1 VSTAAPPRPR
11 ANPVLGSA
19 LDLRRSQIRTYE
31 RVMREHGDVVRLVVG
46 PPGLRFA
53 LYCVFHPDGV
63 KAVLTGSRDGYS
75 KGNRFYKQIA
85 EAFGSGLLTSEGQL
99 WQRQRRLIQPLFTRK
114 QIAAYS
120 DLMAEETTAV
130 AQRWEARAHNGGGVD
145 ANAEMVRLT
154 LRVVGRAIFGDDVER
169 AGDVLD
175 SSFPVLN
182 RHTFR
187 RAMSPLASPAS
198 WPTPDNRRAA
208 RARRALYGIVDEL
221 IARREQSGTDG
232 DDLLSRLLQA
242 RDPDTG
248 EAMDLQQ
255 VRDEALIFLLAGH
268 ETTSTALTFTLH
280 LLGRHPTEQQLV
292 HDEIDAV
299 LDGRVPSVD
308 DAPALQRTAMAIKE
322 AMRLYPPA
330 YALGRLVERP
340 QEIGGYAIPAGSFV
354 AVSQFATHRHPRFWD
369 EPEAFDPG
377 RFTPERETTRHPYAY
392 FPFGGGPR
400 ACIGSHFAMLEAT
413 IAVAVLLQR
422 FRVESQLQ
430 DVPLDTEG
438 ITLRPE
444 GPVPIR
450 LTPSDPGARPQP
462 PASPRGS

>member
-11 ANPVLGSA
+11 ANPLLGSA

-31 RVMREHGDVVRLVVG
+31 RVMREQGDVVRLVVG
-46 PPGLRFA
+46 PPGLRFH

-63 KAVLTGSRDGYS
+63 KAVLAGSREGYS

-85 EAFGSGLLTSEGQL
+85 EAFGSGLLTSEGEL
-99 WQRQRRLIQPLFTRK
+99 WQRQRRLIQPLFTRRR
-114 QIAAYS
+114 IAAYS
-120 DLMAEETTAV
+120 ELMVQEADAV
-130 AQRWEARAHNGGGVD
+130 VERWEGATRDGGVVD

-169 AGDVLD
+169 AGAVLD
-175 SSFPVLN
+175 SAFPVLN

-187 RAMSPLASPAS
+187 RAMSPLAPPAS
-198 WPTPDNRRAA
+198 WPTRDNRRAA
-208 RARRALYGIVDEL
+208 QARGALYGIVDEL
-221 IARREQSGTDG
+221 IAGREQAGADG
-232 DDLLSRLLQA
+232 DDLLSLLLRA
-242 RDPDTG
+242 RDADTG
-248 EAMDLQQ
+248 QAMDLQQ

-280 LLGRHPTEQQLV
+280 LLGDSAREQRLV

-299 LDGRVPSVD
+299 LDGRPAAVD
-308 DAPALQRTAMAIKE
+308 DVPALQRTAMAIKE

-330 YALGRLVERP
+330 YALGRLVQTK
-340 QEIGGYAIPAGSFV
+340 QEIGGYVIPGGAFV
-354 AVSQFATHRHPRFWD
+354 AVSQFATHRHPQFWED
-369 EPEAFDPG
+369 AEAFEPA
-377 RFTPERETTRHPYAY
+377 RFTADREAARHPYAY

-413 IAVAVLLQR
+413 IAVVTLLQR
-422 FRVESQLQ
+422 FTIRSELD

-438 ITLRPE
+438 ITLRPK
-444 GPVPIR
+444 GAVPIR
-450 LTPSDPGARPQP
+450 LAAR
-462 PASPRGS
+462 

>member
-31 RVMREHGDVVRLVVG
+31 RVMREQGDVARLVVG
-46 PPGLRFA
+46 PPGLRFH

-75 KGNRFYKQIA
+75 KGNRFYRQIA
-85 EAFGSGLLTSEGQL
+85 ESFGSGLLTSEGDL

-120 DLMAEETTAV
+120 DLMAEEATAV
-130 AQRWEARAHNGGGVD
+130 AQRWEARADNGGVD
-145 ANAEMVRLT
+145 VNAEMVRLT
-154 LRVVGRAIFGDDVER
+154 LRVVGRAIFGDDVEK

-187 RAMSPLASPAS
+187 RAMSPVASPAS

-221 IARREQSGTDG
+221 IARRQQTGADG

-242 RDPDTG
+242 RDADSG

-280 LLGRHPTEQQLV
+280 LLGLHQAEQRLV
-292 HDEIDAV
+292 HDEIDVV
-299 LDGRVPSVD
+299 LGGRVPSAD
-308 DAPALQRTAMAIKE
+308 DVPALPRIAMAIKE
-322 AMRLYPPA
+322 SMRLYPPA
-330 YALGRLVERP
+330 YALGRLAETR

-354 AVSQFATHRHPRFWD
+354 AVSQFATHRHPRFWED
-369 EPEAFDPG
+369 PEAFDPS
-377 RFTPERETTRHPYAY
+377 RFTPERESSRHPYAY

-400 ACIGSHFAMLEAT
+400 GCIGSHFAMLEAT

-422 FRVESQLQ
+422 FRVESRLQ

-438 ITLRPE
+438 ITLRPD

-450 LTPSDPGARPQP
+450 LTPSQQAVPQRPR
-462 PASPRGS
+462 ASPRGS

>member
-1 VSTAAPPRPR
+1 VSTAAPPQPR
-11 ANPVLGSA
+11 ANRVLGSA

-31 RVMREHGDVVRLVVG
+31 RVMREQGDVVRLVVG
-46 PPGLRFA
+46 PPGLRFH

-63 KAVLTGSRDGYS
+63 KAVLAGSREGYS

-85 EAFGSGLLTSEGQL
+85 EAFGSGLLTSEGEL
-99 WQRQRRLIQPLFTRK
+99 WQRQRRLIQPLFTRR

-120 DLMAEETTAV
+120 ELMVQEADAV
-130 AQRWEARAHNGGGVD
+130 VERWEGAARDGGVVD

-169 AGDVLD
+169 AGTVLD
-175 SSFPVLN
+175 SAFPVLN

-208 RARRALYGIVDEL
+208 HARRALYGIVDEL
-221 IARREQSGTDG
+221 IAGRERAGANG
-232 DDLLSRLLQA
+232 DDLLSRLLSA
-242 RDPDTG
+242 RDTDTG

-280 LLGRHPTEQQLV
+280 LLARSAREQGLV

-299 LDGRVPSVD
+299 LDGRPAAVEDVP
-308 DAPALQRTAMAIKE
+308 AIQRTAMAIKE

-330 YALGRLVERP
+330 YALGRLVETE
-340 QEIGGYAIPAGSFV
+340 QEIGGYVIPAGSFV
-354 AVSQFATHRHPRFWD
+354 AVSQFATHRHPQFWQD
-369 EPEAFDPG
+369 AEAFEPD
-377 RFTPERETTRHPYAY
+377 RFTADREAARHPYAY

-413 IAVAVLLQR
+413 VAVATLLGR
-422 FRVESQLQ
+422 FSVHSDLD

-438 ITLRPE
+438 ITLRPK
-444 GPVPIR
+444 GPVPVR
-450 LTPSDPGARPQP
+450 LAAR
-462 PASPRGS
+462 

>member
-1 VSTAAPPRPR
+1 
-11 ANPVLGSA
+11 
-19 LDLRRSQIRTYE
+19 
-31 RVMREHGDVVRLVVG
+31 VG
-46 PPGLRFA
+46 PPGLRFQ
-53 LYCVFHPDGV
+53 LHCVFHPDGV
-63 KAVLTGSRDGYS
+63 KAVLAGSREGYS

-85 EAFGSGLLTSEGQL
+85 EAFGSGLLTSEGEL
-99 WQRQRRLIQPLFTRK
+99 WQRQRRLIQPLFTRR

-120 DLMAEETTAV
+120 ELMVQEADAV
-130 AQRWEARAHNGGGVD
+130 VERWEGATRNGGVVD
-145 ANAEMVRLT
+145 ANAEMVRLA
-154 LRVVGRAIFGDDVER
+154 LRVVGRAIFGEDIER
-169 AGDVLD
+169 AGHVLD
-175 SSFPVLN
+175 SAFPVLN

-208 RARRALYGIVDEL
+208 HARRALYGIVDEL
-221 IARREQSGTDG
+221 IAAREQAGADG
-232 DDLLSRLLQA
+232 DDLLSRLLSA
-242 RDPDTG
+242 RDADTG

-280 LLGRHPTEQQLV
+280 LLGRSAGEQRLV
-292 HDEIDAV
+292 QEEIDAV
-299 LDGRVPSVD
+299 LDGRPPAVE

-330 YALGRLVERP
+330 YALGRLVRSD
-340 QEIGGYAIPAGSFV
+340 QEIGGYVIPAGSFV
-354 AVSQFATHRHPRFWD
+354 AVSQFATHRHPQFWED
-369 EPEAFDPG
+369 AEAFEPD
-377 RFTPERETTRHPYAY
+377 RFTADREAARHPYAY

-413 IAVAVLLQR
+413 IAVATLLGR
-422 FRVESQLQ
+422 FTIHSQLD

-438 ITLRPE
+438 ITLRPK

-450 LTPSDPGARPQP
+450 LAAR
-462 PASPRGS
+462 